1 MKAYLVAN
9 LIPNPDGQE
18 PMQYYASKVGQL
30 LTAAGGTNAKRVKLS
45 EIINGSSLFKLML
58 FMEFESKKAI
68 QGVFES
74 AEYKALIPYRDKGF
88 DMVNIQIFEDL

>member
-9 LIPNPDGQE
+9 LIPSAGGSE
-18 PMQYYASKVGQL
+18 SMQFYASKVGQML
-30 LTAAGGTNAKRVKLS
+30 AEAGGKNAKRVKLS
-45 EIINGSSLFKLML
+45 EIINGSSLYQLML

-68 QGVFES
+68 QTVFES
-74 AEYKALIPYRDKGF
+74 AEYKTLIPYRDKGF

>member
-9 LIPNPDGQE
+9 LIPSPDGQE
-18 PMQYYASKVGQL
+18 SLQHYATQVGQL
-30 LTAAGGTNAKRVKLS
+30 LTTAGGTNAKRVKLS
-45 EIINGSSLFKLML
+45 ETINGSVLYQLML

-68 QGVFES
+68 QNVFES